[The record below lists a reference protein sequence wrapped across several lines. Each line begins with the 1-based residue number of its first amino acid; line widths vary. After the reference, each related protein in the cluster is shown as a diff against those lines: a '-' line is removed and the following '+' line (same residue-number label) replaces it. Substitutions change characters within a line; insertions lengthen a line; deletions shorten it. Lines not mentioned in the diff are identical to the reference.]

1 MSNRWTM
8 IKNNSNYY
16 KSGSM
21 PASGGVG
28 GNCSSN
34 LVGARARRTS
44 GSTRGALGRRRA
56 SVPAPRPPTIVEPTP
71 PCCDALNTDKVS
83 EGARNKYF
91 TGQRTKET
99 VETSKLARVS
109 ALDVHADELTV
120 GGAAAVGG
128 ALSVDGALTVNGGVT
143 SAGALSASDVHADEL
158 TVNGAVAART
168 LTAMGDI
175 VAASFITKS
184 DRRLKRDIESISSAR
199 GREVVSGLRA
209 CTYKLDQ
216 SPVLLRAGFI
226 AQEVRD
232 VAPHLVSEN
241 STGTLG
247 VDMLGIIPYLV
258 AEVKELRIEL
268 EKIRSSWPR

>member
-1 MSNRWTM
+1 ME
-8 IKNNSNYY
+8 
-16 KSGSM
+16 
-21 PASGGVG
+21 PA
-28 GNCSSN
+28 
-34 LVGARARRTS
+34 
-44 GSTRGALGRRRA
+44 
-56 SVPAPRPPTIVEPTP
+56 P
-71 PCCDALNTDKVS
+71 PCCDALNTDKVP

-128 ALSVDGALTVNGGVT
+128 ALTVGGATAVEGALTVDGGVT
-143 SAGALSASDVHADEL
+143 SAGPLSASEVHTDEV
-158 TVNGAVAART
+158 TVNGAVAAGT
-168 LTAMGDI
+168 LTATGDV

-184 DRRLKRDIESISSAR
+184 DRRLKRDIESISGAR

-216 SPVLLRAGFI
+216 SPDLLRAGFI

-258 AEVKELRIEL
+258 AEAGALRAELDA
-268 EKIRSSWPR
+268 IRGRVSAGTYRNQ